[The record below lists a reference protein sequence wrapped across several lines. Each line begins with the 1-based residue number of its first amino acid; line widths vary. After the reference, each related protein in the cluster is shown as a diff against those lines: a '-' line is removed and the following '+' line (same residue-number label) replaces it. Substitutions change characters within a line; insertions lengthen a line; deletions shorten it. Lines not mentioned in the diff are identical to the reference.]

1 MFWRASNMSKLK
13 ESDLKKQ
20 ISEYLMDQNRPF
32 SANEILSN
40 MHLDCGKTAFTRALD
55 FLVSEGKAK
64 EKTYGKQKVYFI
76 NQDLF
81 NDSKSNDL
89 QSMDAQIAELTNTH
103 NNLQKQIKNLE
114 AKFDGLDKSLT
125 TEKAEAELK
134 AVKAEVPL
142 LENKLKSL
150 QSKSGTIDPDEK
162 KTLCGKKENI
172 MKEYQRRKRLAN
184 NIIDTI
190 LEGYPKSKK
199 QLLEELGVET
209 DDDLKLQ
216 S

>member
-1 MFWRASNMSKLK
+1 MSKTK

-32 SANEILSN
+32 SANDILSN

-55 FLVSEGKAK
+55 ILVSNGKVK
-64 EKTYGKQKVYFI
+64 EKAYGKQKVYFI

-81 NDSKSNDL
+81 NDSENNDL
-89 QSMDAQIAELTNTH
+89 QSMDAQIAELTNTY
-103 NNLQKQIKNLE
+103 NKMLKEIKNLE
-114 AKFDGLDKSLT
+114 TKLAGLDNSLT
-125 TEKAEAELK
+125 TEKAEAELA
-134 AVKAEVPL
+134 AVKAEIPA
-142 LENKLKSL
+142 LENKLKTL
-150 QSKSGTIDPDEK
+150 QSKSGTIDLNEK
-162 KTLCGKKENI
+162 KTLCEKKEKI

-184 NIIDTI
+184 NIVDAI

-216 S
+216 E